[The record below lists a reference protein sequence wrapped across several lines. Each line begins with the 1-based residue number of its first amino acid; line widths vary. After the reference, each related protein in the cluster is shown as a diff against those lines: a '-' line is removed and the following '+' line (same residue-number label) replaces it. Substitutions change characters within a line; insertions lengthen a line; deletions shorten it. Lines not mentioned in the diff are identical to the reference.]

1 VKLKKLNRTIIN
13 SSKIEQVSKITFV
26 PFLILSV
33 PSMMIGGC
41 SAIERTKYPEPTSIA
56 VRNNSGISLS
66 VVTLREV
73 RNSSDKLVRMGRVS
87 PVPRGATQV
96 FERPSSPPPLPAR
109 VIISWTD
116 SAQGQ
121 YEREISL
128 EKILSNSNTQ
138 TKDSLIFEI
147 RPFGRVAV
155 FKE

>member
-1 VKLKKLNRTIIN
+1 MIIN
-13 SSKIEQVSKITFV
+13 FAKTEQISRIVFVSFV
-26 PFLILSV
+26 IV
-33 PSMMIGGC
+33 PMISMLTGGC
-41 SAIERTKYPEPTSIA
+41 STIQKPKYPEPTTIA

-73 RNSSDKLVRMGRVS
+73 HNSNNKEVRVGTIS

-96 FERPSSPPPLPAR
+96 FKRPSSAPPLPAR

-116 SAQGQ
+116 YDQKQ

-128 EKILSNSNTQ
+128 EKILSDPDTH
-138 TKDSLIFEI
+138 TKVTLIFEI
-147 RPFGRVAV
+147 RPSVRINV

>member
-1 VKLKKLNRTIIN
+1 MIIN
-13 SSKIEQVSKITFV
+13 FGKTWQISRVILVSFV
-26 PFLILSV
+26 ILSTV
-33 PSMMIGGC
+33 SIMMGGC
-41 SAIERTKYPEPTSIA
+41 STIERIKYPEPTSIA

-73 RNSSDKLVRMGRVS
+73 RNSSDKPVRWGSVS

-96 FERPSSPPPLPAR
+96 FERPSSAPSLPER

-116 SAQGQ
+116 YAQGQ

-138 TKDSLIFEI
+138 TKDSLVFEI
-147 RPFGRVAV
+147 GPFGRIAV